1 MPETV
6 AAGERQV
13 EPIRPEEVA
22 EAFHVPDEV
31 ISVFNDLITEGCV
44 NGQVTV
50 MQKDVVKRLVD
61 MGVSRKDIFDKG
73 WLNVEQLFEQAGWE
87 VGYDRPAYNESYEPY
102 FTFNAR
108 TAQGGRRRS
117 Y

>member
-6 AAGERQV
+6 GGGESRI
-13 EPIRPEEVA
+13 EPIRPEEAA

-31 ISVFNDLITEGCV
+31 IGVFNDLITEGCV
-44 NGQVTV
+44 NGHVTV

-73 WLNVEQLFEQAGWE
+73 WLNVEQLFEGAGWE
-87 VGYDRPAYNESYEPY
+87 VGYDRPGYNESYEPS
-102 FTFNAR
+102 FTFRAR
-108 TAQGGRRRS
+108 TTASGRRRS